1 LVVDKVCGAATVRK
15 APPESCLLLRTVT
28 ECCVKSAAQT
38 ETIMLDLY
46 VYTCGELR
54 RDADRHH
61 KRVV

>member
-1 LVVDKVCGAATVRK
+1 LVVDKVCGAAAVRK
-15 APPESCLLLRTVT
+15 APPESYLLLRSVT

-54 RDADRHH
+54 R
-61 KRVV
+61 